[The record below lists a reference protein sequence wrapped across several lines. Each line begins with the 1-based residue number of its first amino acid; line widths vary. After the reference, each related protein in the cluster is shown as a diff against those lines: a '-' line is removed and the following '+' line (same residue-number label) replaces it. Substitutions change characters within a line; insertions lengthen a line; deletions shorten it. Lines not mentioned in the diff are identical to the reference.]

1 MTEEWVKGMCR
12 TWARQKAR
20 VWLGGHDGHVDGWP
34 PSSMAGKLREELEG
48 AGQGKME
55 QHFAEVLVGDALL
68 VQRSIEDM
76 PWSVRL
82 VLHLHYLAMDNV
94 KEKAAFAGVSRAHYW
109 NLLGRAHARVAGF
122 VESEGKP
129 SRQLRA

>member
-1 MTEEWVKGMCR
+1 MTEEWVLSMCK

-20 VWLGGHDGHVDGWP
+20 VWLGGHGGHVDGWP
-34 PSSMAGKLREELEG
+34 PISMAGKLREELEG
-48 AGQGKME
+48 AGQGKIE

-68 VQRSIEDM
+68 VQRAIEDM
-76 PWSVRL
+76 PWSMRL
-82 VLHLHYLAMDNV
+82 VLHLHYLAMGNV
-94 KEKAAFAGVSRAHYW
+94 KEKAAFAAVSRAHYW

-122 VESEGKP
+122 TEFGEKR